1 MGEEE
6 YGVEDLPV
14 LRLVLEHLPYGPL
27 LAYLGVV
34 GRARLSFP
42 VSTPEGLRQALDD
55 GEVLTFRQ
63 HSYRYDDIVRLMP
76 EELFP
81 IQDLDGLLWA
91 AQITLQIAERQRL
104 LDDARERTALAGQG
118 NEHLDVAAVISI
130 GVPHGEISGQIWR
143 PQSIASD

>member
-42 VSTPEGLRQALDD
+42 VSTPEGLRPALDD
-55 GEVLTFRQ
+55 GEILTFRH
-63 HSYRYDDIVRLMP
+63 HSYRYDDIIRFMP
-76 EELFP
+76 AELFP

-91 AQITLQIAERQRL
+91 AQIALQVAERQRI
-104 LDDARERTALAGQG
+104 LDDSSERTARASRES
-118 NEHLDVAAVISI
+118 EHLDVAAVISI
-130 GVPHGEISGQIWR
+130 GAPYGEISGHIWR

>member
-42 VSTPEGLRQALDD
+42 VSSPEGLRPALAD
-55 GEVLTFRQ
+55 GEMLTFRH
-63 HSYRYDDIVRLMP
+63 HSYRYEDIIRFMP

-81 IQDLDGLLWA
+81 IRDLDGLLWA

-104 LDDARERTALAGQG
+104 LDDCRERTALAGRA
-118 NEHLDVAAVISI
+118 NEDLDVAAVISI
-130 GVPHGEISGQIWR
+130 GVPYGGMPGQIWR
-143 PQSIASD
+143 PRSIASD